1 MDPDLDPGGSK
12 TSVSASATLTVT
24 NIKTFYIYLSAAV
37 PHPCKQ
43 VVEKTWPA
51 LSKCCDKFADDERI
65 TERAC
70 RTIRSVVSAG

>member
-1 MDPDLDPGGSK
+1 MPKNTRIRSRIRNTDC
-12 TSVSASATLTVT
+12 
-24 NIKTFYIYLSAAV
+24 NYIDILSAAV